1 MAEIS
6 TVARPYAQGVFRL
19 AREHDALAHWS
30 EQLDL
35 AAAVIGDQEMVLVL
49 GSPRLTG
56 EQKAQLVIDVC
67 GDGLD
72 DAGRNLVRLLLAN
85 RRINLMP
92 EIARQYRRLRADAE
106 RTVEARL
113 ITAQPI
119 EDAVRDRVADALAK
133 RLERKVT
140 LDTAVD
146 ESLIGGAIVQAG
158 DMVID
163 GSVRGRLT
171 RLAGVMSR

>member
-30 EQLDL
+30 DQLDL
-35 AAAVIGDQEMVLVL
+35 AAAFIADQQMTLVL
-49 GSPRLTG
+49 GSPRMTG
-56 EQKAQLVIDVC
+56 DQKAELVIEVC

-72 DAGRNLVRLLLAN
+72 EQARNLVRLLIAN

-92 EIARQYRRLRADAE
+92 EIALQYRRLRADAE

-113 ITAQPI
+113 VTAQPVD
-119 EDAVRDRVADALAK
+119 DAVRDRVADALAK

-140 LDTAVD
+140 LETAVD
-146 ESLIGGAIVQAG
+146 ESLIGGAIVHAG